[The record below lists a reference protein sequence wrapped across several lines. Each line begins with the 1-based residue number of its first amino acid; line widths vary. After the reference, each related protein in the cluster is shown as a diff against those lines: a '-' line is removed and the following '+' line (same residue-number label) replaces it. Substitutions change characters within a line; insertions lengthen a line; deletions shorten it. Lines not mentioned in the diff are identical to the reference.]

1 MNSLNEN
8 SESMCDEDYL
18 EATDRFDPFLTELDE
33 EVDTV
38 EVERP
43 QLDRLTIDIKSA
55 LNRYKYDTFIIPF
68 TLVAKLFV
76 FEVNNRGDL
85 RLREIIKDYWR
96 AIELYILLQFRE
108 NKESSSRILVS
119 ARFLK
124 KALCCRYETIERA
137 IKILKN
143 EKLIKSR
150 KQGHKIHAI
159 KHYITILKA
168 G

>member
-8 SESMCDEDYL
+8 SESMRDEDYL
-18 EATDRFDPFLTELDE
+18 EAIDRFDPLLTELDE
-33 EVDTV
+33 EIDTV

-43 QLDRLTIDIKSA
+43 QLDRLTIDIRSA

-76 FEVNNRGDL
+76 FKVDNSGDL
-85 RLREIIKDYWR
+85 RLREIIKDYWK

-108 NKESSSRILVS
+108 NKESSNRILVS

-137 IKILKN
+137 IKILKE

-150 KQGHKIHAI
+150 KQGQKIHAI
-159 KHYITILKA
+159 KHYITMIKA